1 MPKQVLVIFGG
12 ISAEHEVSV
21 ITGLQ
26 AVENI
31 DTEKYLPLALYI
43 DKNGSFYC
51 IPTLKT
57 RRGFLTAPR
66 KSATFG
72 KDTQGGFITMDG
84 WHKKKIYPHAAYLAM
99 HGGSG
104 ESGPLQG
111 LLEMVD
117 IPFTSPGQESSVLMM
132 NKQLTK
138 DVLAKENIE
147 TVQGISIFATEI
159 KKNLENLTSKI
170 IQELTLPVIIK
181 PVHLGSSIGINIA
194 RTEVELKK
202 FLLEASQVDNE
213 ILVEKFL
220 TSFKEY
226 NCSVRLIHGVIEA
239 SEIERPMSK
248 DEILSFADKYER
260 GGKKSGSGMAS
271 LQRELPAKIDDR
283 LKQEIQMIAK
293 MAFLACRGKG
303 MVRIDFMVTPEEK
316 IYLTEINPIPGSMA
330 FYLWEASGISF
341 REQISDLIEQSVV
354 DAELERTSRL
364 DYESNIVEKFTSQS
378 NQ

>member
-1 MPKQVLVIFGG
+1 MSKSVLIIFGG
-12 ISAEHEVSV
+12 VSAEHEVSV

-26 AVENI
+26 ALENI

-43 DKNGSFYC
+43 DKNGRFYC
-51 IPTLKT
+51 IPNLKN
-57 RRGFLTAPR
+57 RRSFLTAPR
-66 KSATFG
+66 KLVTFG
-72 KDTQGGFITMDG
+72 KDTQGGFIAIDG
-84 WHKKKIYPHAAYLAM
+84 WRKEKIYPYAAYLAM

-111 LLEMVD
+111 LLEMIDV
-117 IPFTSPGQESSVLMM
+117 PFTSPGQEASVLMM

-138 DVLAKENIE
+138 DILAKENIKI
-147 TVQGISIFATEI
+147 VQGISIFATEI
-159 KKNLENLTSKI
+159 KKNLENLTSNI
-170 IQELTLPVIIK
+170 IHELTLPVIIK
-181 PVHLGSSIGINIA
+181 PVHLGSSIGISIA

-202 FLLEASQVDNE
+202 FLLEASQMDNE
-213 ILVEKFL
+213 ILVERFL

-226 NCSVRLIHGVIEA
+226 NCSVRLIRGVLEA

-283 LKQEIQMIAK
+283 LKQEIQTIAK
-293 MAFLACRGKG
+293 KAFLACRGKG

-316 IYLTEINPIPGSMA
+316 TYLTEINPIPGSMA

-341 REQISDLIEQSVV
+341 QEQISDLIEQGVS
-354 DAELERTSRL
+354 DAELARTSRL
-364 DYESNIVEKFTSQS
+364 DYESNIVEKFTNQS